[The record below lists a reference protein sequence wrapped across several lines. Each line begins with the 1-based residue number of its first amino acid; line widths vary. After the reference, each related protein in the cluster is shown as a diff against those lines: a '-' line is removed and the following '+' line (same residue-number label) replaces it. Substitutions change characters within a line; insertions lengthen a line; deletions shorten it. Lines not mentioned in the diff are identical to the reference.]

1 MPGDFLGVGWSF
13 PVGVDDDGQVRLS
26 AYEESIREAITI
38 ILGTSKGER
47 VMRPE
52 FGCGLNDLV
61 FSTNSASTIGR
72 VAYEV
77 RQALERWEPRFELLS
92 VDVRNG
98 DAPEV
103 LQISIECRVVRT
115 NTRFNMVYPFY
126 LRMRGN
132 SV

>member
-77 RQALERWEPRFELLS
+77 RQALERWEPRVELLS